1 MNEQTNNLKSDR
13 ALKEEAVIKF
23 WQENKIFEKTLE
35 KEAPQGD
42 FVFYDGPPFAT
53 GLPHAGSLLSS
64 VIKDVIPR
72 YKTMKG
78 HHVRRRWGWDCHGL
92 PIENM
97 IEKEL
102 GLKDKTEIEGKVG
115 IKAFNEACRSAVLRY
130 ANEWKRYVDRVGR
143 WVEYDN
149 AYKTMDNTYI
159 ESVWH
164 ALSEIN
170 KKGLL
175 YEGRKVLLYC
185 PHCETPIA
193 KAEIAMDNSYKDV
206 TEESVYVKFKL
217 VGETNKY
224 FLAWTTTPWTLPGNV
239 ALAVGGEIDY
249 VEVKVGEEIL
259 ILAKERLSV
268 LNDPYEILSEKKG
281 KDLVSLQYEPLYQ
294 ILAVQGS
301 GKKAFYVAEA
311 DFVTTTDGTGLVHT
325 AVIYGEDD
333 YNLGLKLDLPMVQ
346 LLDSAGHFNEKAPEL
361 IQGQYFKKAEKMVKE
376 DLTQR
381 NLLYKKENHTHSY
394 PHCHRC
400 GTALLY
406 NALSSWF
413 INIQK
418 VKDKMLSLNEK
429 VNWVP
434 DHLKHGRFYNIVE
447 NAPDWTISRNRYW
460 AAPLPIWKDEEG
472 NITIID
478 SLESLK
484 KHTKKS
490 GNKYFVMRHGGT
502 EGNKKETVSYK
513 NQAEDHLTEEG
524 KEQVK
529 FAAQSL
535 KDKKIDLLV
544 VSPFVRTKETAEI
557 VLRELGLP
565 ESVMVFDERIK
576 EINPGEYD
584 GRSWNEYHESNKE
597 SSKYNWFDRKV
608 PGGESL
614 REVAKRTGECLYDLE
629 SKYKDKNI
637 LLVTHGGTSW
647 LAYVISGMYT
657 PDNKEYREADTHVF
671 VNEFK
676 RFQNAEVRE
685 VPFVPLPHNDDFL
698 IDLHRPYIDQVELV
712 SESGKPLKRISE
724 VIDGWVESAAM
735 PFAEYHYPFEN
746 KEIFES
752 RFPGD
757 FVAEYI
763 AQTRT
768 WFYYMHTVAVLLFNN
783 ISFRNVVSTG
793 NVLAGDGSKMSKSK
807 GNYTDPLVL
816 IDRVGADAFRY
827 YLMSSVVMQAED
839 VLFKD
844 EEVKEVNNRLINILA
859 NSFTFYE
866 LFADGTKAHTKSK
879 HILDQWILAK
889 INTLI
894 PVVTEAMESY
904 DLVRASRPLKDFV
917 TDLSTWYIRRSR
929 DRFKGSDV
937 FDRTQALGT
946 ARHVFKEFS
955 KLIAPIMPFIAEEI
969 YLKVREEKDPES
981 VHLADW
987 PEANKSFFSFLSPE
1001 KNILSNM
1008 EETRRVTSLALEART
1023 KANIKVRQPLSKLE
1037 VKTKLPEEYLEI
1049 IKDELNV
1056 KEVVINPNLSEEV
1069 LLDTKLTPE
1078 LEEEGRVRDVIRAIQ
1093 EWRKEKGLKPG
1104 ETAPY
1109 EVSEADK
1116 AFFAKH
1122 AEEIKKVT
1130 NVTF

>member
-1 MNEQTNNLKSDR
+1 MTEENKPIKSER
-13 ALKEEAVIKF
+13 ALKEEAIIKF
-23 WQENKIFEKTLE
+23 WEDHKVFEKTLE
-35 KEAPQGD
+35 KSAPKGD

-78 HHVRRRWGWDCHGL
+78 YHVRRRWGWDCHGL

-130 ANEWKRYVDRVGR
+130 ANEWKKYVDRVGR

-239 ALAVGGEIDY
+239 ALAVGSLIDY
-249 VEVKVGEEIL
+249 VEVKVGEEVL
-259 ILAKERLSV
+259 ILAKERLPV
-268 LNDPYEILSEKKG
+268 LTDPYEIVAEKKG
-281 KDLVSLQYEPLYQ
+281 KDLVGLEYEPLYQ
-294 ILAVQGS
+294 IPAVKDS

-311 DFVTTTDGTGLVHT
+311 DFVTTTDGTGVVHT

-346 LLDSAGHFNEKAPEL
+346 LLDPAGHFNDKAPEL
-361 IQGQYFKKAEKMVKE
+361 IKGQYFKKAERIVKE

-381 NLLYKKENHTHSY
+381 DLLYRKEHNTHSY

-418 VKDKMLSLNEK
+418 VKDKMLSLNEEI
-429 VNWVP
+429 NWVP

-460 AAPLPIWKDEEG
+460 AAPLPIWKDSEG
-472 NITIID
+472 NIIIID

-490 GNKYFVMRHGGT
+490 GNRYFVMRHGGT

-513 NQAEDHLTEEG
+513 NQAEDHLTNEG
-524 KEQVK
+524 AEDVK
-529 FAAQSL
+529 VAAQGL
-535 KDKKIDLLV
+535 KDKKIDLLI
-544 VSPFVRTKETAEI
+544 VSPFARTKETAEI
-557 VLRELGLP
+557 VRKELNLP
-565 ESVMVFDERIK
+565 ESAVVFDERIQ
-576 EINPGEYD
+576 EINPGEFD
-584 GRSWNEYHESNKE
+584 GRSWNEYHGYTKE
-597 SSKYNWFDRKV
+597 SSEYDWFGRKI

-614 REVAKRTGECLYDLE
+614 KGVGKRVGECLYDLE
-629 SKYKDKNI
+629 AKYKGKNI
-637 LLVTHGGTSW
+637 LLITHGGTAW
-647 LAYVISGMYT
+647 LSYVVSGLYT
-657 PDNKEYREADTHVF
+657 PDNKKYKEADTYVF
-671 VNEFK
+671 VDEFK
-676 RFQNAEVRE
+676 RFMSAEVRE
-685 VPFVPLPHNDDFL
+685 LPFVPLPHNDDFL
-698 IDLHRPYIDQVELV
+698 LDLHRPYIDEIELV
-712 SESGKPLKRISE
+712 SEDGKALKRISE
-724 VIDGWVESAAM
+724 VIDGWVESATM

-768 WFYYMHTVAVLLFNN
+768 WFYYMHTIAVVLFNKV
-783 ISFRNVVSTG
+783 SFRNVISTG
-793 NVLAGDGSKMSKSK
+793 NVLAADGSKMSKSK
-807 GNYTDPLVL
+807 GNYTDPLIL
-816 IDRVGADAFRY
+816 IDRIGADAFRY

-839 VLFKD
+839 TLFKD

-866 LFADGTKAHTKSK
+866 LFADNTRAKTDSK
-879 HILDQWILAK
+879 NVLDRWILAK
-889 INTLI
+889 LNTLI
-894 PVVTEAMESY
+894 PTVSEAMEAY
-904 DLVRASRPLKDFV
+904 DMVRASRPMREFV
-917 TDLSTWYIRRSR
+917 SDLSTWYVRRSR
-929 DRFKGSDV
+929 DRFKGTDV
-937 FDRTQALGT
+937 ADKAQALAT
-946 ARHVFKEFS
+946 TRHIFKEFT

-969 YLKVREEKDPES
+969 YQKVREEQDPIS

-987 PEANKSFFSFLSPE
+987 PEVNKSSFSLFSSDDQ
-1001 KNILSNM
+1001 ILSNM
-1008 EETRRVTSLALEART
+1008 EETRRLTSLALELRS
-1023 KANIKVRQPLSKLE
+1023 KSNIKVRQPLSKLE
-1037 VKTKLPEEYLEI
+1037 IKTDLSQEYLEI

-1056 KEVVINPNLSEEV
+1056 KEVVVNQNLETEV
-1069 LLDTKLTPE
+1069 ALDTNLTE
-1078 LEEEGRVRDVIRAIQ
+1078 ELLEEGTVRDAIRAIQ
-1093 EWRKEKGLKPG
+1093 EWRKESNLKPG
-1104 ETAPY
+1104 D
-1109 EVSEADK
+1109 EVDYPTSDGFLLKHRSEI
-1116 AFFAKH
+1116 
-1122 AEEIKKVT
+1122 ENST
-1130 NVTF
+1130 NVKLIEN